1 MKTIYAVV
9 DRDYDG
15 DRIVYLT
22 TDKEKAEYIQG
33 RCREH
38 YEIDEYI
45 DGDIS
50 IIDEHIFSC
59 KIGTDGLIVA
69 EELSAEVKLK
79 FDQPFE
85 EIKEHKSIFGLWL
98 TMFLKAE
105 TKDDAELKA
114 YNMFKEYLKKRNLL
128 TKPI

>member
-1 MKTIYAVV
+1 MKKIYAVV
-9 DRDYDG
+9 ERNYEGVD
-15 DRIVYLT
+15 ILYLT
-22 TDKEKAEYIQG
+22 TDKRKAEYIQS

-59 KIGTDGLIVA
+59 KMQTDGQIVA
-69 EELSAEVKLK
+69 DELCAEVKLE
-79 FDQPFE
+79 FNEPLD
-85 EIKEHKSIFGLWL
+85 EIKEHRSIYGLWL
-98 TMFLKAE
+98 SMFIKAE

-114 YNMFKEYLKKRNLL
+114 YNMFKEYIENLPPL
-128 TKPI
+128 ENN

>member
-1 MKTIYAVV
+1 MNKIYAVV

-15 DRIVYLT
+15 DRIIYLT
-22 TDKEKAEYIQG
+22 TDKEKAEYIQS

-45 DGDIS
+45 DDDIS

-59 KIGTDGLIVA
+59 KMETDGLIVA
-69 EELSAEVKLK
+69 EELSAEVKLE

-98 TMFLKAE
+98 TMFLKSE

-114 YNMFKEYLKKRNLL
+114 YNMFKEYLEKRNLL

>member
-1 MKTIYAVV
+1 MNKIYAVV
-9 DRDYDG
+9 DRNYEGVD
-15 DRIVYLT
+15 ILYLT
-22 TDKEKAEYIQG
+22 TDKQKAEYIQS

-59 KIGTDGLIVA
+59 KMEPDGLIVA
-69 EELSAEVKLK
+69 EELCAEVKLE
-79 FDQPFE
+79 FDEPFE
-85 EIKEHKSIFGLWL
+85 EIKEHRGVYGFWL
-98 TMFLKAE
+98 SMFIKAE

-114 YNMFKEYLKKRNLL
+114 YNMFKDYIENLPPL
-128 TKPI
+128 DKPN